1 MAHSALM
8 AVTTIEEKEPLLS
21 LLQVARNDTSNPQ
34 FVEISRCT
42 IQIFNTKQ
50 NDCSRNGHITSSSK
64 CILNWLLHSAI
75 VNTTID

>member
-34 FVEISRCT
+34 LVRLV
-42 IQIFNTKQ
+42 K
-50 NDCSRNGHITSSSK
+50 R
-64 CILNWLLHSAI
+64 ILPRI
-75 VNTTID
+75 PG